1 MEMEMETRRTA
12 KRPRKARG
20 KPKGGKKKLHRRG
33 VARRRPVEPSPKQL
47 KQLAVAQL
55 ARELGI
61 SENRARLVLD
71 GTLSREQAVALEAL
85 AAYKKEHDVNSELD
99 RAFLE
104 KQPIKIGIYGHEI
117 LEGIIEEM
125 APYELV
131 FRDIQDRR
139 HEIQKIRIKF
149 FCDAKVDTKSLEK
162 LIKPDEEVRALGLG
176 PIVAPKLRNHIKNK
190 VLFPLMQNREVIFFT
205 TLEGDVIRGIV
216 EGFSRY
222 EIRVRMKG
230 GIPVILLR
238 HAIYDARDKS
248 GKISYLKGKEPSKGE
263 ALDGEDSD

>member
-1 MEMEMETRRTA
+1 
-12 KRPRKARG
+12 
-20 KPKGGKKKLHRRG
+20 
-33 VARRRPVEPSPKQL
+33 
-47 KQLAVAQL
+47 
-55 ARELGI
+55 
-61 SENRARLVLD
+61 
-71 GTLSREQAVALEAL
+71 
-85 AAYKKEHDVNSELD
+85 YKKEHDARSELD

-117 LEGIIEEM
+117 LEGLIEEI

-139 HEIQKIRIKF
+139 HEMQKLRIKF
-149 FCDAKVDTKSLEK
+149 FCDAKIETKTLEK

-190 VLFPLMQNREVIFFT
+190 VLFPLMQAREVVFFT

-230 GIPVILLR
+230 GTPIVLMR
-238 HAIYDARDKS
+238 HAIYDARDKAR
-248 GKISYLKGKEPSKGE
+248 KISYLKGKKPSTGE
-263 ALDGEDSD
+263 TPDGEDSD